1 MSITQFF
8 EWYSRF
14 KTGRTSID
22 EDSRSGRHST
32 STDDVHIDAV
42 RHLILQNPRLAIREI
57 AEDVGISFGS
67 CQTILTEKTQHATR
81 RRKIRASCV
90 DRGPESKPC

>member
-1 MSITQFF
+1 MCVKFCFKLGKTATESWKILQQAFGDECMSRTQCF

-22 EDSRSGRHST
+22 EDPRSGRPSM
-32 STDDVHIDAV
+32 STDDIHIDAV
-42 RHLILQNPRLAIREI
+42 LDLILQNRLLTIREI

-67 CQTILTEKTQHATR
+67 C
-81 RRKIRASCV
+81 
-90 DRGPESKPC
+90 